1 MRKQQILNLFC
12 IFLIINIFSS
22 CAQVGQPMGGPQDTI
37 PPRISKSVPDNKSLN
52 FDAKKIVIEFNENI
66 QFKDLSKHL
75 LISPPFLEKPG
86 VSVNMNKI
94 VIKLNDSLQ
103 KNTTYLFDFRSSVA
117 DLNEGNVYKNY
128 SYVFSTGNAIDSM
141 QISGQLFNAFD
152 NEAVFDATILVHKN
166 LSDTAFL
173 KQIPNYLAKTDSS
186 GKFTLKYLA
195 SGSYK
200 LYALKDAR
208 FNFTYEPTT
217 EEAAFLTEI
226 IVPEVK
232 RKTRIDTLKI
242 KDLQRDTLRLYNKKL
257 ITKKVAER
265 MSDSLQH
272 FITLS
277 DSIRVDT
284 LVRDSVAT
292 ISFLEHSPDSLQ
304 LFLFTETPNN
314 QFIATKERKEKG
326 KIDLVFNLDC
336 DSLLRLELI
345 DSLNLKKWYLLEK
358 KDAKNY
364 SIWLTDSTLYKK
376 EEVKFVA
383 HYLKNDSINNLIS
396 VTDTLGLKFFEDT
409 KNKSTDKKNM
419 NLAIELNNTND
430 KKVDAYNLLKIS
442 FSAPVKGFDASKMK
456 LFEVYD
462 SVSVQDKK
470 EKKTKAK
477 KTIKFSILNDTI
489 TQRHYQ
495 ISLDKKEKTT
505 YKIQIDS
512 ATVSSIFEEVN
523 LFFEKEFEFQD
534 SSFYGEIKLNIS
546 NIDTFSVVQL
556 LNDKKEVLK
565 QVSISSDTTLTF
577 INLMPKSYLLKVIKD
592 SNKNNKWDSGNFK
605 KKLLPERVYFYKETI
620 ETKSGW
626 TNEIDWILDDKIQI
640 IKKQRKL
647 IKD

>member
-1 MRKQQILNLFC
+1 M
-12 IFLIINIFSS
+12 
-22 CAQVGQPMGGPQDTI
+22 
-37 PPRISKSVPDNKSLN
+37 
-52 FDAKKIVIEFNENI
+52 
-66 QFKDLSKHL
+66 
-75 LISPPFLEKPG
+75 
-86 VSVNMNKI
+86 
-94 VIKLNDSLQ
+94 
-103 KNTTYLFDFRSSVA
+103 
-117 DLNEGNVYKNY
+117 
-128 SYVFSTGNAIDSM
+128 
-141 QISGQLFNAFD
+141 
-152 NEAVFDATILVHKN
+152 
-166 LSDTAFL
+166 
-173 KQIPNYLAKTDSS
+173 
-186 GKFTLKYLA
+186 
-195 SGSYK
+195 
-200 LYALKDAR
+200 
-208 FNFTYEPTT
+208 
-217 EEAAFLTEI
+217 
-226 IVPEVK
+226 
-232 RKTRIDTLKI
+232 
-242 KDLQRDTLRLYNKKL
+242 
-257 ITKKVAER
+257 
-265 MSDSLQH
+265 
-272 FITLS
+272 
-277 DSIRVDT
+277 
-284 LVRDSVAT
+284 
-292 ISFLEHSPDSLQ
+292 
-304 LFLFTETPNN
+304 
-314 QFIATKERKEKG
+314 
-326 KIDLVFNLDC
+326 VFNLDC

-565 QVSISSDTTLTF
+565 QVSILSDTTLTF